1 MTRRLVVLALAW
13 LVLAMLGCGGAPP
26 APPVPPLP
34 PLHLQPTSDLAPAA
48 GLAWLVDA
56 RPRELL
62 ADPQMAAAMRE
73 LFPDAKFE
81 TFARRHGGID
91 VRELDELTVA
101 GYANTTLFLGHGMV
115 DPTRIEG
122 AFGARAKV
130 EGRGIDR
137 KSSDPLGNIVRTWGT
152 VNGERQ
158 QLAIFGREAIGV
170 EVGRFGPLRAAEYFA
185 QERLKKAS
193 PALRATPLD
202 RAAEILSMSS
212 SAKPPF
218 SAYAPGP
225 FTGQYE
231 EALGGL
237 FRAATAAAVS
247 VRVVAGSPEGA
258 RLAVRFALLG
268 SFQDDGPK
276 VTQRFAAAIHVLSE
290 SSLGRLCGLNA
301 PIAGPTVRAEPDG
314 LVADMTISANT
325 LFRGLH
331 AATGA
336 SVDELMR
343 H

>member
-1 MTRRLVVLALAW
+1 MTRRFVVRALALAT
-13 LVLAMLGCGGAPP
+13 LMIGCGGAPA

-48 GLAWLVDA
+48 GLSWLVDA

-73 LFPDAKFE
+73 LFTDAQFD
-81 TFARRHGGID
+81 TFTRRHGGID
-91 VRELDELTVA
+91 VRQLGELTVA
-101 GYANTTLFLGHGMV
+101 AYANATLFLGHGLV
-115 DPTRIEG
+115 DPTRVEG
-122 AFGARAKV
+122 AFAARAKV

-137 KSSDPLGNIVRTWGT
+137 KSSDPLGTIVRTWGS

-158 QLAIFGREAIGV
+158 QLAIFGREGV
-170 EVGRFGPLRAAEYFA
+170 GLEVGRFGPLRAAEYFA
-185 QERLKKAS
+185 EERLKKAS

-202 RAAEILSMSS
+202 RAAEMLSMSS
-212 SAKPPF
+212 SPKPPF
-218 SAYAPGP
+218 AAFAPGP

-247 VRVVAGSPEGA
+247 VRVVEGSPEGA
-258 RLAVRFALLG
+258 RIAVRVALLG
-268 SFQDDGPK
+268 SYQDDGPK
-276 VTQRFAAAIHVLSE
+276 VTQRFAAALHVLSE
-290 SSLGRLCGLNA
+290 SALGRLCGLNA
-301 PIAGPTVRAEPDG
+301 PIAGPTVRVDADG